1 MAKKILRLDQLQ
13 LRSLLEGLAPRATKS
28 LRESPFRRDP
38 DESYSGD
45 VADLADS
52 GESEMRQYW
61 AMEKERLCSE
71 SGGTPE
77 DIADLMSAE
86 LDLPFET
93 VLQFVNDQMRAEG
106 SPC

>member
-61 AMEKERLCSE
+61 AVEKERLCSE
-71 SGGTPE
+71 SDGTPE
-77 DIADLMSAE
+77 GVADLMSAE
-86 LDLPFET
+86 LEMPPSVVF
-93 VLQFVNDQMRAEG
+93 QFVDEQMRAEG